1 MHLQT
6 EDGVSLHVAE
16 LGQGSPVI
24 MLHGLVIG
32 SMMTWYLQIAPRIAR
47 HHRVVMFDL
56 RGHGK
61 SDRAASGYDLET
73 LSRDLDS
80 VVQQLGLGA
89 AVVVGHSY
97 GALVALRF
105 ASLRPDSVSKLVL
118 VEAPIA
124 NAPGGETDSE
134 AFLGLNPEKM
144 LEALPN
150 DLRGSIR
157 GGRRRARFLEA
168 MRFFAMESSIVR
180 DMRVAVTEA
189 GRYLSSVRCPVLAVY
204 GTESACRPSVARIAS
219 EIPQSTI
226 VELPGGHFLPFETPA
241 LLGNLLEEFVDG

>member
-1 MHLQT
+1 
-6 EDGVSLHVAE
+6 
-16 LGQGSPVI
+16 

-32 SMMTWYLQIAPRIAR
+32 SMMTWYLHIAPRLAR

-61 SDRAASGYDLET
+61 SDRAACGYDLDT
-73 LSRDLDS
+73 LCRDLDS

-105 ASLRPDSVSKLVL
+105 ASLRPDFVSKLVL

-124 NAPGGETDSE
+124 HATDSE

-150 DLRGSIR
+150 DLRGAIS
-157 GGRRRARFLEA
+157 GGRRRTRFLEA
-168 MRFFAMESSIVR
+168 MRFFATESSIVQ
-180 DMRVAVTEA
+180 DMQVAMMEA
-189 GRYLSSVRCPVLAVY
+189 GRHLSSVRCPVLAVY
-204 GTESACRPSVARIAS
+204 GTESACRPSVAQIAA

-226 VELPGGHFLPFETPA
+226 VELPGGHFLPTETPA
-241 LLGNLLEEFVDG
+241 QLGKVLEEFVDG

>member
-1 MHLQT
+1 MHLKT
-6 EDGVSLHVAE
+6 EDGVRLHVAE
-16 LGQGSPVI
+16 LGQGAPVV

-32 SMMTWYLQIAPRIAR
+32 SMMTWYLHIAPRLAR

-61 SDRAASGYDLET
+61 SDRPVSGYDLDT
-73 LSRDLDS
+73 LSRDLDC

-89 AVVVGHSY
+89 AVMVGHSY

-124 NAPGGETDSE
+124 HAPATDGE
-134 AFLGLNPEKM
+134 AFLGLHPEKM
-144 LEALPN
+144 LEALPP
-150 DLRGSIR
+150 DLRGAISS
-157 GGRRRARFLEA
+157 GRRRTRFLEA
-168 MRFFAMESSIVR
+168 MRFFATESSTVQ
-180 DMRVAVTEA
+180 DMQVAVTEA
-189 GRYLSSVRCPVLAVY
+189 GRYLSTVRCPVLAVY
-204 GTESACRPSVARIAS
+204 GTESACRPSVAQISA

-226 VELPGGHFLPFETPA
+226 VELPGGHFLPIEMPDQ
-241 LLGNLLEEFVDG
+241 LGKVLEAFIDG

>member
-1 MHLQT
+1 
-6 EDGVSLHVAE
+6 
-16 LGQGSPVI
+16 
-24 MLHGLVIG
+24 
-32 SMMTWYLQIAPRIAR
+32 MMTWYLHIAPRLAR

-73 LSRDLDS
+73 LSRDLDC

-89 AVVVGHSY
+89 AVMVGHSY

-124 NAPGGETDSE
+124 HAPEGENDSE

-144 LEALPN
+144 LEALPP
-150 DLRGSIR
+150 DLRGAIS
-157 GGRRRARFLEA
+157 GGRRRTRFLEA
-168 MRFFAMESSIVR
+168 MRFFATESSIVQ
-180 DMRVAVTEA
+180 DMQVAVTEA
-189 GRYLSSVRCPVLAVY
+189 GRYLSAVRCPVLAVY
-204 GTESACRPSVARIAS
+204 GTESACRPSVAQISA
-219 EIPQSTI
+219 EVPQSTI
-226 VELPGGHFLPFETPA
+226 VELSGGHFLPIETPA
-241 LLGNLLEEFVDG
+241 LLGKVLEEFVDG

>member
-1 MHLQT
+1 
-6 EDGVSLHVAE
+6 
-16 LGQGSPVI
+16 
-24 MLHGLVIG
+24 
-32 SMMTWYLQIAPRIAR
+32 MMTWYLHIAPRLAR

-73 LSRDLDS
+73 LSRDLDC

-89 AVVVGHSY
+89 AVMVGHSY

-124 NAPGGETDSE
+124 HAPEGENDSE

-144 LEALPN
+144 LEALPP
-150 DLRGSIR
+150 DLRGAIS
-157 GGRRRARFLEA
+157 GGRRRTRFLEA
-168 MRFFAMESSIVR
+168 MRFFATESSIVQ
-180 DMRVAVTEA
+180 DMQVAVTEA
-189 GRYLSSVRCPVLAVY
+189 GRCLPPIGCADFCRGSTEHDRRALRWTFLADRNAGPAWQ
-204 GTESACRPSVARIAS
+204 GTGGIRRWLRRLCAGCGCTAS
-219 EIPQSTI
+219 ELARLARSFASPSFMVSSSTI
-226 VELPGGHFLPFETPA
+226 SPA
-241 LLGNLLEEFVDG
+241 CTFRSLVR